1 MDEWT
6 TAQVARLAGTTARTL
21 RHYDAI
27 GLLTPAGTGPGGQ
40 RRYRRA
46 ELLRLQQIL
55 LLKRLGLGLGDIGAV
70 LAGAQS
76 ETEALRRHAAQ
87 IGAERDRLA
96 RLADTVE
103 ATIRQLEGG
112 RPMAPDTWFTG
123 LDAPDE
129 RDRAR
134 RAWAQQV
141 VERAFAALQALTP
154 EQRRAIPAQMHRIN
168 TALAALRSEGRGP
181 ADEAVQDVVADHYR
195 LVEAHW
201 DSTPAPEAYR
211 RLAALYTGDPRFRD
225 PCEQVAPGH
234 AAYLAAAMTRYADT
248 RL

>member
-27 GLLTPAGTGPGGQ
+27 GLLAPAGTGPGGQ

-55 LLKRLGLGLGDIGAV
+55 LLKRLGLGLGDINAV
-70 LAGAQS
+70 LDGDLDEA
-76 ETEALRRHAAQ
+76 EALRRHAAQ
-87 IGAERDRLA
+87 LAAEAERLA
-96 RLADTVE
+96 RLAATVE

-123 LDAPDE
+123 LDAPDT
-129 RDRAR
+129 RAQAR
-134 RAWAQQV
+134 EAWAQQV
-141 VERAFAALQALTP
+141 VERAFTALQHLTP
-154 EQRRAIPAQMHRIN
+154 EQRRAVPAEMDRIN
-168 TALAALRSEGRGP
+168 AALAALRAEGRGP
-181 ADEAVQDVVADHYR
+181 ADAAVQDVVADHYR

-201 DSTPAPEAYR
+201 DSRPAPEAYR

-225 PCEQVAPGH
+225 PCEQVAEGH
-234 AAYLAAAMTRYADT
+234 AAFLAAAMTRYADT